1 LIVESTALTDDC
13 ANNSKLSAVP
23 TNLKPETWN
32 LKLFNMYFDEN
43 FDVIVIG
50 AGHAGCEAASAAARL
65 GAETALV
72 TINLDL
78 IGQMS
83 CNPAIGGIAKGHLV
97 REIDALGGI
106 MGRVIDRTGIQ
117 FRLLNRSRGPAVQS
131 PRAQADRALYR
142 TEMRRVLEA
151 TPNLHLR
158 QGIVVDF
165 VIKDGAV
172 CGIELQDSR
181 KFGAK
186 AVVVA
191 TGTFL
196 NGTIHTG
203 RRTFS
208 AGRAGEPASIELA
221 ESLKTLG
228 FPVGRLKTGTPPRL
242 DGRTIDWDAFERQP
256 ADEKPVAFSFATDKI
271 EQPQI
276 DCYIGYTSDELH
288 NKIRDN
294 LHQSPLYSGKIKGI
308 GPRYCPS
315 IEDKVVKFA
324 DKDRH
329 QLFLEPEGHN
339 TNEVYLNGFS
349 TSLPADLQ
357 QELVRMVDGFENVR
371 MIRPGYAIEYDYV
384 DPRQLKP
391 TMETTRVSGL
401 FFAGQLNGTT
411 GYEEAACQGL
421 MAGINA
427 ALQTQGRDSFRL
439 RRDEAYIGVL
449 IDDLIQHG
457 VDEPYRIFTSR
468 AEARLTLRHDNAD
481 SRLSPK
487 GHDIGLLGDTD
498 WERFNQRRDNLAT
511 LRNALDFTR
520 FKRSDV
526 VYQSLCQTLGA
537 NDLGDSVTLSH
548 LAQRQGVDSEMI
560 LRLLPKDLRSTTKL
574 SDLES
579 ALADSLYSGYI
590 NSHNTANARVNLYDA
605 LKVPDNFNFKG
616 ISGLS
621 NEMVERLERAR
632 PQTFGQ
638 ARKINGLTPA
648 ALSTLLVHLSAKSDA
663 AKTV

>member
-1 LIVESTALTDDC
+1 
-13 ANNSKLSAVP
+13 
-23 TNLKPETWN
+23 
-32 LKLFNMYFDEN
+32 MFDEK
-43 FDVIVIG
+43 FDVLVIG

-83 CNPAIGGIAKGHLV
+83 CNPAIGGIAKGHVV

-131 PRAQADRALYR
+131 PRAQADRSLYR

-158 QGIVVDF
+158 QGIVVDLIVANNR
-165 VIKDGAV
+165 VIGV
-172 CGIELQDSR
+172 EMQDSR
-181 KFGAK
+181 RLGAK
-186 AVVVA
+186 AVVIA

-203 RRTFS
+203 RKTYS

-221 ESLKTLG
+221 ESLKRLG

-242 DGRTIDWDAFERQP
+242 DGRTIDWDAFDPQPPDER
-256 ADEKPVAFSFATDKI
+256 PVTFSFATERI
-271 EQPQI
+271 EQPQLQ
-276 DCYIGYTSDELH
+276 CFIGYTHDRLH
-288 NKIRDN
+288 QSIRDN
-294 LHQSPLYSGKIKGI
+294 LHQSPLYSGQIKGV

-339 TNEVYLNGFS
+339 TDEVYLNGFS

-357 QELVRMVDGFENVR
+357 AELLRMIDGFDAVKV
-371 MIRPGYAIEYDYV
+371 IRPGYAIEYDFV
-384 DPRQLKP
+384 DPRELIP
-391 TMETTRVSGL
+391 TMASTRVDGL
-401 FFAGQLNGTT
+401 FLAGQINGTT

-421 MAGINA
+421 LAGINA
-427 ALQTQGRDSFRL
+427 AMSVTAREPVTL

-449 IDDLIQHG
+449 ADDLIRHG
-457 VDEPYRIFTSR
+457 VDEPYRLFTSR

-481 SRLSPK
+481 QRLSPK
-487 GHDIGLLGDTD
+487 GREIGLVGNYD
-498 WERFNQRRDNLAT
+498 WDLFDRKRDRIAR
-511 LRNALDFTR
+511 LRNTLDNTR
-520 FKRSDV
+520 FKRSSPQ
-526 VYQSLCQTLGA
+526 YQAISENLGA
-537 NDLGDSVTLSH
+537 DLGDSITLTQ
-548 LAQRQGVDSEMI
+548 LAMRQGAKPDLVHRM
-560 LRLLPKDLRSTTKL
+560 LPEEVRDEVRL
-574 SDLES
+574 SDLET

-590 NSHNTANARVNLYDA
+590 EKQRQATERVNHHDSLR
-605 LKVPDNFNFKG
+605 VPENFKFQT
-616 ISGLS
+616 IEGLS
-621 NEMVERLERAR
+621 NEMIERLERAR
-632 PQTFGQ
+632 PQNFAQ
-638 ARKINGLTPA
+638 VRNINGLTPT
-648 ALSTLLVHLSAKSDA
+648 ALSTVLVHLSARSA
-663 AKTV
+663 STAN

>member
-1 LIVESTALTDDC
+1 MI
-13 ANNSKLSAVP
+13 
-23 TNLKPETWN
+23 
-32 LKLFNMYFDEN
+32 FDEQ

-83 CNPAIGGIAKGHLV
+83 CNPAVGGIAKGHIV

-106 MGRVIDRTGIQ
+106 MGRIIDRTGIQ

-158 QGIVVDF
+158 QGVVVDLI
-165 VIKDGAV
+165 VANN
-172 CGIELQDSR
+172 GIVGVELQDTR

-186 AVVVA
+186 AVIVA

-196 NGTIHTG
+196 NGTIHAG
-203 RRTFS
+203 QRTFS

-221 ESLKTLG
+221 EGLKKIG

-242 DGRTIDWDAFERQP
+242 DGRTIDWDAFEPQP
-256 ADEKPVAFSFATDKI
+256 ADENPVAFSFATEKI
-271 EQPQI
+271 EQSQVQ
-276 DCYIGYTSDELH
+276 CYIGYTNEELH
-288 NKIRDN
+288 NKIREN

-324 DKDRH
+324 DKNRH

-349 TSLPADLQ
+349 TSLPAELQ
-357 QELVRMVDGFENVR
+357 QQLLKNIPGFGNVKI
-371 MIRPGYAIEYDYV
+371 IRPGYAIEYDFV
-384 DPRQLKP
+384 DPRELQP
-391 TMETTRVSGL
+391 TMETVRVKGL
-401 FFAGQLNGTT
+401 FLAGQINGTT

-421 MAGINA
+421 IAGVNA
-427 ALQTQGRDSFRL
+427 ALQVQARKPFILKRN
-439 RRDEAYIGVL
+439 EAYIGVL
-449 IDDLIQHG
+449 IDDLIHHG

-468 AEARLTLRHDNAD
+468 AEARLTLRHDTAD
-481 SRLSPK
+481 RRLSPK
-487 GHDIGLLGDTD
+487 GFEIGLLGQTD
-498 WERFNQRRDNLAT
+498 WERFSKKRDRIAI
-511 LRNALDFTR
+511 LRNTLNNNR
-520 FKRSDV
+520 LKRSSV
-526 VYQSLCQTLGA
+526 EYNVASQMLGT
-537 NDLGDSVTLSH
+537 DLGDTITLSQ
-548 LAQRQGVDSEMI
+548 LSMRQGIKPDLI
-560 LRLLPKDLRSTTKL
+560 YRLLPEEVRFQVKM
-574 SDLES
+574 SDLETALSDCLYNGYLESQRS
-579 ALADSLYSGYI
+579 ALERTNHSD
-590 NSHNTANARVNLYDA
+590 N
-605 LKVPDNFNFKG
+605 LKVPLNFSFKEL
-616 ISGLS
+616 SGLS
-621 NEMVERLERAR
+621 NEMIERLERAK

-638 ARKINGLTPA
+638 VRKISGLTPA
-648 ALSTLLVHLSAKSDA
+648 AVSTILVYLTARKHKKS
-663 AKTV
+663 V

>member
-1 LIVESTALTDDC
+1 
-13 ANNSKLSAVP
+13 
-23 TNLKPETWN
+23 
-32 LKLFNMYFDEN
+32 MFDET

-50 AGHAGCEAASAAARL
+50 AGHAGCEAASASARL
-65 GAETALV
+65 GARTAIV

-83 CNPAIGGIAKGHLV
+83 CNPAVGGIAKGHVV

-131 PRAQADRALYR
+131 PRAQADRSLYR

-158 QGIVVDF
+158 QGF
-165 VIKDGAV
+165 VIDLIVDNNKVIGV
-172 CGIELQDSR
+172 EMQDTR
-181 KFGAK
+181 RFGAK
-186 AVVVA
+186 SVVIA

-203 RRTFS
+203 RKTYS

-221 ESLKTLG
+221 ESMKRLG

-242 DGRTIDWDAFERQP
+242 DGRTIDWDAFEAQP
-256 ADEKPVAFSFATDKI
+256 PDEKPVAFSFSTEKI

-276 DCYIGYTSDELH
+276 QCHIGYTSEQLH
-288 NKIRDN
+288 QTIRDN
-294 LHQSPLYSGKIKGI
+294 LHQSPLYSGKIKGV

-349 TSLPADLQ
+349 TSLPSDLQ
-357 QELVRMVDGFENVR
+357 LELLRMVDGFENVQI
-371 MIRPGYAIEYDYV
+371 IRPGYAIEYDFV
-384 DPRQLKP
+384 DPRELRP
-391 TMETTRVSGL
+391 TMASTRMEGL
-401 FFAGQLNGTT
+401 FLAGQINGTT

-421 MAGINA
+421 LAGINA
-427 ALQTQGRDSFRL
+427 AYAVDGRKEFILQ
-439 RRDEAYIGVL
+439 RDEAYIGVL
-449 IDDLIQHG
+449 ADDLIRHG
-457 VDEPYRIFTSR
+457 VDEPYRLFTSR

-481 SRLSPK
+481 QRLSPK
-487 GHDIGLLGDTD
+487 GREAGLVGDSD
-498 WERFNQRRDNLAT
+498 WERFNLKRDRIAN

-520 FKRSDV
+520 FKRSSV
-526 VYQSLCQTLGA
+526 EHATVSQILGV
-537 NDLGDSVTLSH
+537 DLGDSITLSQ
-548 LAQRQGVDSEMI
+548 LAMRQGVKSELI
-560 LRLLPKDLRSTTKL
+560 HRLLPTEIQTEIRMT
-574 SDLES
+574 DLET

-590 NSHNTANARVNLYDA
+590 EKQKVATERVYHHDG
-605 LKVPDNFNFKG
+605 LKVPENFEFSVIG
-616 ISGLS
+616 GLS

-632 PQTFGQ
+632 PANFGQ
-638 ARKINGLTPA
+638 VRNIAGLTPA
-648 ALSTLLVHLSAKSDA
+648 AVSSVLVHLSAGSSVKA
-663 AKTV
+663 A